1 MRDTRVE
8 EVEQISSDSDSDETE
23 VAASLAGGGGGQQPD
38 SLSSLPDGGGGGLS
52 KRPTVGIF
60 PNHVQQ
66 GPTYLIFGGQVKT
79 EMLSTVFKVTD
90 ERFVCR
96 RRRKSGCTT

>member
-38 SLSSLPDGGGGGLS
+38 SLSSLPDGGGGLS

-66 GPTYLIFGGQVKT
+66 GPTYLIFGGQVET
-79 EMLSTVFKVTD
+79 EMLSTVFNVTG

-96 RRRKSGCTT
+96 RRRRSGCTT